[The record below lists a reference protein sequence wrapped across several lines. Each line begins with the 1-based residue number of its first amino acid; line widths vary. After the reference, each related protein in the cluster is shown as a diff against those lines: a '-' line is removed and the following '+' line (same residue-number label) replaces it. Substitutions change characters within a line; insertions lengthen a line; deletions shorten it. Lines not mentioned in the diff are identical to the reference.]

1 MCRWLERDPAG
12 YQDGPSLYSYL
23 GRNPLAGTDPYGLEG
38 PPTPSEEFWRSIG
51 DSLGN
56 IGGVWK
62 DIVTGD
68 WDNIG
73 SRDCGPIEQA
83 ERLGGWI
90 ETGTKAAIYTSGA
103 TVLLAVGAATVPAGA
118 VPISEAVAGGVVAA
132 TAEAAGPVAL
142 TVARGRLLNLMI
154 AVLCWEEVA
163 RNDGQ
168 GAGLALLLTILAFIE
183 GPAGPAVKA
192 ADDVGAAAA
201 SGSATVTEVLAE
213 LQAGRSAGV
222 KVVESDEALEA
233 LYARLSAGGQVVTP
247 KSYPGQMV
255 VLPNGMRIGLRVK
268 SKSGGMTI
276 DVFPVSGNPI
286 KVHVRK

>member
-1 MCRWLERDPAG
+1 MSKLSS
-12 YQDGPSLYSYL
+12 Q
-23 GRNPLAGTDPYGLEG
+23 RN
-38 PPTPSEEFWRSIG
+38 
-51 DSLGN
+51 
-56 IGGVWK
+56 
-62 DIVTGD
+62 
-68 WDNIG
+68 
-73 SRDCGPIEQA
+73 
-83 ERLGGWI
+83 
-90 ETGTKAAIYTSGA
+90 TKEALFF
-103 TVLLAVGAATVPAGA
+103 VLLGAKMPAILVETSFLSHA
-118 VPISEAVAGGVVAA
+118 DEELRLASNEYQEQVADSISEAVAGGVVAA